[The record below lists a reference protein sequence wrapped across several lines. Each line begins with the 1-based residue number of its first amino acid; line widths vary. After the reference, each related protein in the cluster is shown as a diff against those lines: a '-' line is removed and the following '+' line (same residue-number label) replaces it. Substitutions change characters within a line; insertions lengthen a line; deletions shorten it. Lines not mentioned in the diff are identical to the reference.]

1 MYSPVELAFK
11 FIKYYLKASNGKGHG
26 IHSPFLYEF
35 VQEVLNDRRKFYA
48 YHQIESIRHD
58 LLSDKRQLT
67 IEDFG
72 AGSHTG
78 LTKQRLVKEIAGS
91 SLKPR
96 KFSQLLFRMV
106 DHYQPTTILEL
117 GTSLG
122 ITTSYLASARPDA
135 QVITMEGS
143 SAIAHVAK
151 ENFRSLELKN
161 IKVVEGNFDQTLSST
176 ISTLPPIDLA
186 FLDGNHRYQPT
197 INYFNE
203 VLKKSHEHTIIILDD
218 VHWSKEME
226 QAWEEVK
233 QHPMVTMSIDLFFI
247 GIVLLRKDFKV
258 KQDFVVRF

>member
-11 FIKYYLKASNGKGHG
+11 YLRYWLKASNGKGHG

-35 VQEVLNDRRKFYA
+35 VQEVLNDKRKFYS
-48 YHQIESIRHD
+48 YQQIESIRHD
-58 LLSDKRQLT
+58 LLSDERQLT

-78 LTKQRLVKEIAGS
+78 LTKKRLLKEIAKS
-91 SLKPR
+91 SLKPK

-106 DHYQPTTILEL
+106 DHYQPKTILEL

-122 ITTSYLASARPDA
+122 ITTAYLASAKPDA

-143 SAIAHVAK
+143 NAIANTAK
-151 ENFRSLELKN
+151 ENFKSLELKN
-161 IKVVEGNFDQTLSST
+161 IKVVEGNFDETLSPT
-176 ISTLPPIDLA
+176 ISNMPSIDLA

-218 VHWSKEME
+218 VHWSTEME
-226 QAWEEVK
+226 KAWEEIK
-233 QHPMVTMSIDLFFI
+233 QHPQVTMTIDLFFI
-247 GIVLLRKDFKV
+247 GIVLLRKEFKV

>member
-1 MYSPVELAFK
+1 MYSPLQLAFK
-11 FIKYYLKASNGKGHG
+11 YIQYYLKASNGKGHG
-26 IHSPFLYEF
+26 IHSPFVFEF
-35 VQEVLNDRRKFYA
+35 VTEVLNDKRQFYA
-48 YHQIESIRHD
+48 YGQIEKIRHN
-58 LLSDKRQLT
+58 LLLDNRELA

-72 AGSHTG
+72 AGSRTG
-78 LTKQRLVKEIAGS
+78 LTKQRLINAIAQS
-91 SLKPR
+91 SLKPK

-106 DHYQPTTILEL
+106 DHYQPKTILEL

-122 ITTSYLASARPDA
+122 ITSSYLATANLDA
-135 QVITMEGS
+135 QLITMEGS
-143 SAIAHVAK
+143 TAVATVAK
-151 ENFRSLELKN
+151 ENFKQLNLKN
-161 IKVVEGNFDQTLSST
+161 IKIIEGNFDETLSLT
-176 ISTLPPIDLA
+176 IANLSSIDLA

-218 VHWSKEME
+218 VHWSQEME

-233 QHPMVTMSIDLFFI
+233 QHPQVTMTIDLFFI